1 LAGHTQRLQRGFSL
15 VEVLFALVVLSVA
28 VSGLAHLLTVAAYT
42 NARARATTYAA
53 VLAQQKM
60 EQLRGLAY
68 GFDPGGGAVTD
79 VDTDITA
86 QPELPGGGAGLQS
99 SPPGT
104 LAANTVGYVDYVDA
118 SGASLGG
125 AAAVPPPGTTYIRRW
140 SVEAPS
146 VHGQHDGASG
156 LVMRAGARDAADN
169 RSPLVDD
176 RRTSE
181 ARQREDAEGSMTL
194 DGAMADRRDGEKGFS
209 LVETLLAAMLSLVVA
224 AAVFALMQPSNGLFA
239 SELES
244 ATCNSGC
251 GGRGHARP

>member
-53 VLAQQKM
+53 VLAQQKI

-68 GFDPGGGAVTD
+68 AFDPGGGAVTD

-104 LAANTVGYVDYVDA
+104 LAANTVGYVDYLDA

-140 SVEAPS
+140 SVEPLPS
-146 VHGQHDGASG
+146 TANTMVLQV

-169 RSPLVDD
+169 RIAP
-176 RRTSE
+176 
-181 ARQREDAEGSMTL
+181 
-194 DGAMADRRDGEKGFS
+194 
-209 LVETLLAAMLSLVVA
+209 
-224 AAVFALMQPSNGLFA
+224 
-239 SELES
+239 
-244 ATCNSGC
+244 
-251 GGRGHARP
+251 GGRSAEQARLVSVKTRKAP

>member
-79 VDTDITA
+79 VDTDITV
-86 QPELPGGGAGLQS
+86 QPELSGGGAGLQS

-125 AAAVPPPGTTYIRRW
+125 AAAVAPPGTAYIRRW
-140 SVEAPS
+140 SVEPLPS
-146 VHGQHDGASG
+146 TANTMVLQV
-156 LVMRAGARDAADN
+156 LVRRAGAWDAADN
-169 RSPLVDD
+169 RIAPGRSAEQARLVSVKT
-176 RRTSE
+176 RK
-181 ARQREDAEGSMTL
+181 A
-194 DGAMADRRDGEKGFS
+194 
-209 LVETLLAAMLSLVVA
+209 
-224 AAVFALMQPSNGLFA
+224 P
-239 SELES
+239 
-244 ATCNSGC
+244 
-251 GGRGHARP
+251 